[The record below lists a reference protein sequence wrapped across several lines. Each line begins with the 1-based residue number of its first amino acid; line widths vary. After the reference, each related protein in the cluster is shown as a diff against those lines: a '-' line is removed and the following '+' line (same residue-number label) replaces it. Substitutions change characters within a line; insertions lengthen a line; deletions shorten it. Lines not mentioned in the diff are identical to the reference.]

1 MSPQIVLTSFAF
13 SKNWTARIALASQHF
28 GKISDKMEQCL
39 RQKIAG
45 VDEQFCHVVNEIEDG
60 KCDLSRMLHLQV
72 TCETLLINVRTVTVR
87 FRSTYFSSTFMDA
100 PNTICSFSQQ
110 CRCGDNIARRRNA
123 DARLARRSP

>member
-1 MSPQIVLTSFAF
+1 MSPQIVLTCFAF

-60 KCDLSRMLHLQV
+60 KCDLSRDASFAGDMRDTFNQRQDGYCALYILFFHFHGCAKYHLQFLAAV
-72 TCETLLINVRTVTVR
+72 P
-87 FRSTYFSSTFMDA
+87 M
-100 PNTICSFSQQ
+100 
-110 CRCGDNIARRRNA
+110 RRQHR
-123 DARLARRSP
+123 